1 MQMQPTS
8 SAQTQF
14 VSQAVESERLDGS
27 GAMLPEIA
35 AMQEERE
42 RRRIEF
48 RSSLTRARAAQAR
61 MESRGIAKHA
71 LQQLSAGFMERR
83 PARMMADLANAR

>member
-14 VSQAVESERLDGS
+14 VSQAVELERLDS
-27 GAMLPEIA
+27 RESNLAETA
-35 AMQEERE
+35 STQEDRE

-48 RSSLTRARAAQAR
+48 RSSLARARSAKAR